1 MKRNLTVQ
9 LDESIIQKARIVAAR
24 RSMSIS
30 RLVSE
35 EIEHVAEKDNYWQLA
50 KKTALAQLG
59 QPFHLGGE
67 VVLPTRETLHER

>member
-9 LDESIIQKARIVAAR
+9 LDESTIKKARVVAAR

-35 EIEHVAEKDNYWQLA
+35 EIERVAKKDTYWQVA
-50 KKTALAQLG
+50 KKTALKQLD
-59 QPFHLGGE
+59 QPFHLGGTTLPSRE
-67 VVLPTRETLHER
+67 VLHQR